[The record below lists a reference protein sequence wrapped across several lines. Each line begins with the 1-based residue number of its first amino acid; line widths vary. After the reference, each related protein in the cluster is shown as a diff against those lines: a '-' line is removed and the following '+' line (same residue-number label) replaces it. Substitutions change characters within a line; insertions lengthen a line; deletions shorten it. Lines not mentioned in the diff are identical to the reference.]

1 MAYVASHQRPSSAP
15 QPAAPLQSRDATDE
29 RRPSTV
35 SPPTVPASDAGGRI
49 LVVDDDECMGEL
61 VRLHLTNAGYE
72 VETAEDAVIAL
83 KSIMR
88 RAPALV
94 IVDVN
99 MPYLNGLDFVGALKG
114 DPAFRHIPVMF
125 LTTRTDVDE
134 RAREVG
140 ALACLRKP
148 LLAPQLIAAVA
159 AVVPG
164 GRFPIR

>member
-1 MAYVASHQRPSSAP
+1 MAYAASHQRPTSAP

-29 RRPSTV
+29 HRPSTV
-35 SPPTVPASDAGGRI
+35 SPAVPAHAATGRV

-94 IVDVN
+94 IADVN